1 MYIRGIYFQQTKKL
15 ARHAQ
20 QDPLSVVENCSYIR
34 PTFMLRSFLHTF
46 YESLFNV

>member
-20 QDPLSVVENCSYIR
+20 QDPLSVVENCSYNSTYIHAQIF
-34 PTFMLRSFLHTF
+34 PTYVL
-46 YESLFNV
+46 